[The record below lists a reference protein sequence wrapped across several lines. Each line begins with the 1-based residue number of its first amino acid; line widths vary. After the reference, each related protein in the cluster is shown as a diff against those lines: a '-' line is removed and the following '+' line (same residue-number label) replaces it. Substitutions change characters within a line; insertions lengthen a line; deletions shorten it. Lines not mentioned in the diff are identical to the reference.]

1 MKKLVILS
9 GAGVSAESGI
19 KTFRDMGGLWR
30 KYDIMEVAS
39 PEAWEKNPTLVHQ
52 FYNERRKQLF
62 QCEPNK
68 AHYLIAELE
77 KYYHVEI
84 VSQNVDDLHERAGS
98 SKVLHLHGELKKAR
112 STVDPEL
119 VYDLDHWE
127 LGVKDCCEKGSPL
140 RPHIVWFGENVP
152 AISKAVSLVSRADI
166 FVIIGTSLQ
175 VYPAASLIHYIPDQ
189 TPIYVIDP
197 NQPALQ
203 SNKKITFI
211 KENASVGMQKL
222 VELLH

>member
-1 MKKLVILS
+1 MKKLVVLS

-19 KTFRDMGGLWR
+19 KTFRDMGGLWQ

-39 PEAWEKNPTLVHQ
+39 PDAWRKNPKLVHQ

-62 QCEPNK
+62 NCEPNK
-68 AHYLIAELE
+68 AHYLLAKLE
-77 KYYHVEI
+77 KYYQVEI

-98 SKVLHLHGELKKAR
+98 SSVLHLHGELKKAR

-119 VYDLDHWE
+119 IYDLDHWE
-127 LGVKDCCEKGSPL
+127 LGMEDYCEKGSPL

-152 AISKAVSLVSRADI
+152 AINEATTLVSKADI

-175 VYPAASLIHYIPDQ
+175 VYPAASLINYIPET

-197 NQPALQ
+197 NQPTLQ
-203 SNKKITFI
+203 SNKNITFI
-211 KENASVGMQKL
+211 EEKASVGMEKL
-222 VELLH
+222 FELLH